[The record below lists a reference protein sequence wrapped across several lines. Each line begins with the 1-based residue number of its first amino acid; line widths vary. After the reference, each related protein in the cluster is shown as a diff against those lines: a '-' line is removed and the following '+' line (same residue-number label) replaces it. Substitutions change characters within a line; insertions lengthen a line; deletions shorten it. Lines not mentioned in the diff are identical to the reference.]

1 MKNRKTYKRDYY
13 LKDQEHWKAYA
24 RNYYYKNKEKIT
36 EYRLKNK
43 EKLREYDKIYT
54 SPYHEMTTSE
64 RLTLAADIASGN
76 GRCWWIKT
84 FLISNRMSPK
94 KLKYRN

>member
-1 MKNRKTYKRDYY
+1 MGKGMKNRKTYKRDYY

-43 EKLREYDKIYT
+43 EKIREYDK
-54 SPYHEMTTSE
+54 
-64 RLTLAADIASGN
+64 
-76 GRCWWIKT
+76 
-84 FLISNRMSPK
+84 
-94 KLKYRN
+94 KYLFPMILGQNQYRYSKQD

>member
-1 MKNRKTYKRDYY
+1 MSIK
-13 LKDQEHWKAYA
+13 LAA
-24 RNYYYKNKEKIT
+24 
-36 EYRLKNK
+36 LKNQDLLG
-43 EKLREYDKIYT
+43 KLREYDKIYT